1 MGSWRA
7 AGGLL
12 GVGGSWKRKKKA
24 AELRE
29 DKSERKDG
37 AHSKLGWSLRPLQW
51 KPKKKHE
58 SADAGEWNRTRLGA
72 LLRLDMLACSRDT
85 SLQLPYTL
93 PVPATG

>member
-1 MGSWRA
+1 V
-7 AGGLL
+7 
-12 GVGGSWKRKKKA
+12 GVGVGVGVGATWKRKA
-24 AELRE
+24 TELRE
-29 DKSERKDG
+29 CKSERKDG
-37 AHSKLGWSLRPLQW
+37 AHSKLGRSLRPPQW

-72 LLRLDMLACSRDT
+72 PLRLDMLACSRDT